1 MEVLENISAIHKD
14 HMRKTKDLLKAIRK
28 HNQPKGDMNNIKKKK
43 NPQFVL
49 KSVSMWKDG

>member
-28 HNQPKGDMNNIKKKK
+28 HNQPKGDMNNIKKK
-43 NPQFVL
+43 NPQFIL